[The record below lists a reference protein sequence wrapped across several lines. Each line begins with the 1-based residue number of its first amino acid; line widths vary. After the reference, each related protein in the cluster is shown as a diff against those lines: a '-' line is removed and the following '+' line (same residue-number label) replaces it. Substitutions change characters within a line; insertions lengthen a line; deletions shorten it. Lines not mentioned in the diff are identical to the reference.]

1 VVLNDTLTAYLTVI
15 GIVAALVEREEHGG
29 YWKVVASLSR
39 TSMEALNFL
48 EPKDAEEYAPVTME
62 DLVEHAVDQYSP
74 SGTFTRIGSAVEFSH
89 IPSYAER
96 PTSWPG
102 TDPDT
107 IEWTPAANFA
117 PVNVTHYPSKLA
129 REGGIRNHIV
139 SYGIEDRGD
148 GGGVLGLASK
158 HLPKELEEYIEAHR
172 HQEA

>member
-1 VVLNDTLTAYLTVI
+1 VVLNDTLTAYLTAIGVI
-15 GIVAALVEREEHGG
+15 AALVEREERGG
-29 YWKVVASLSR
+29 FWKVAAALSR
-39 TSMEALNFL
+39 TSMEALAFVA
-48 EPKDAEEYAPVTME
+48 PKDAEEYAPVTME
-62 DLVEHAVDQYSP
+62 DLVDHAVVQRSP
-74 SGTFTRIGSAVEFSH
+74 WGTFTRIGSAVEFSH

-107 IEWTPAANFA
+107 IGWTPVETFT

-129 REGGIRNHIV
+129 REGGIRNHLV

-158 HLPKELEEYIEAHR
+158 RLPKE
-172 HQEA
+172 